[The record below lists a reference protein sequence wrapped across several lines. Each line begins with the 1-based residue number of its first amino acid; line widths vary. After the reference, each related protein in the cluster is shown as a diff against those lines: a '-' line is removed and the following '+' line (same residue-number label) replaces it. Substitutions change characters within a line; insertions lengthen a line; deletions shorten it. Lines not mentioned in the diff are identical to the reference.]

1 MIIDIAEMQTMRQRP
16 TRGSDGAAGFDLY
29 ADKTNAGIV
38 KIPRFSRVVFD
49 TGVRLAIPAGY
60 AGFIWPRSG
69 LAVKQGLQV
78 LGGLID
84 SDYRGEIKVCLF
96 NGTAND
102 AWVDTSKAIAQIV
115 FQAHETPLF
124 SQVSELPDS
133 DRGEGR
139 FGSTDEHIAAI
150 SNRARLELDDPFLIE
165 VPHHAVAVV

>member
-1 MIIDIAEMQTMRQRP
+1 MIIEIVELQTMRQRP

-38 KIPRFSRVVFD
+38 KIPPFSRVVFD
-49 TGVRLAIPAGY
+49 TGVRAAIPTGF

-96 NGTAND
+96 NGTANV
-102 AWVDTSKAIAQIV
+102 AEVDTSKAIAQIV
-115 FQAHETPLF
+115 FQAHETPILGI
-124 SQVSELPDS
+124 VRELPS
-133 DRGEGR
+133 TDRGEGR
-139 FGSTDEHIAAI
+139 FGSTDDDLAARA
-150 SNRARLELDDPFLIE
+150 NRVRIEADDPFLIE
-165 VPHHAVAVV
+165 MPR